1 MFSGSFDNHLQG
13 RSRDGDF
20 SPLLRLFIEKG
31 EIPLNEKRSSFSGS
45 VGFVLAAAG
54 SAIGLGN
61 LWRFPYLAAK
71 NGGGLFLV
79 VYLALL
85 ITFGFT
91 LLVTEVAIGR
101 KTKSS
106 PLMAYGKLHGKWKWI
121 GVFAVVVP
129 FLILPYYCV
138 IGGWVLKYCTVFL
151 TGQVAA
157 ASGNGFFTSF
167 ITSTA
172 EPLVFMAVYLF
183 LTSFVVYR
191 DINNGIEKFS
201 RFLMPLLFL
210 IVIGV
215 ALFSLTIRYDDG
227 TVTRTGLDGLAVYL
241 IPNLDGLTVRGFMSL
256 LIAAMGQLFFSIS
269 VAMGIMITYGSYFE
283 DRGNIFTSI
292 WQISFFDTFVAFLAG
307 LMTIVPIYVLMG
319 QEGMNASGP
328 SLLFVAMPKTFHAMG
343 LTGTIVGAA
352 FFIMA
357 FFAALTSS
365 ISIMEAVVSSIMESL
380 SVSRRK
386 AAIIEGLVTFA
397 IGAVVCLGYNLLYI
411 EIPMPNGSVGQV
423 LDALDYISN
432 GLLMPIVEISTCL
445 LIGWA
450 LTPDVVVKEA
460 TKNGEPFLQ
469 KRMYKTMIR
478 FIAPILLIVLLLQS
492 LGIIG

>member
-1 MFSGSFDNHLQG
+1 M
-13 RSRDGDF
+13 
-20 SPLLRLFIEKG
+20 
-31 EIPLNEKRSSFSGS
+31 
-45 VGFVLAAAG
+45 LAAAG

-61 LWRFPYLAAK
+61 LWRFPYLAAQ

-85 ITFGFT
+85 VTFGFT

-101 KTKSS
+101 KTKHS
-106 PLMAYGKLHGKWKWI
+106 PLMAYGKLHEKWKWI
-121 GVFAVVVP
+121 GVFAVIVP

-157 ASGNGFFTSF
+157 ASENGFFTGY

-172 EPLVFMAVYLF
+172 EPLAFMAVYLF
-183 LTSFVVYR
+183 LTFFVVYR

-201 RFLMPLLFL
+201 RLLMPLLFL

-215 ALFSLTIRYDDG
+215 ALFSLTIRYEDG

-241 IPNLDGLTVRGFMSL
+241 IPSLDGLTVGRFMSVL
-256 LIAAMGQLFFSIS
+256 LAAMGQLFFSIS

-283 DRGNIFTSI
+283 DKGNIFTSI
-292 WQISFFDTFVAFLAG
+292 WQIGFFDTFVAILAG
-307 LMTIVPIYVLMG
+307 LMTVVPIYVLMG

-328 SLLFVAMPKTFHAMG
+328 SLLFIAMPKTFHAMG
-343 LTGTIVGAA
+343 FTGTVVGAA
-352 FFIMA
+352 FFVMA

-365 ISIMEAVVSSIMESL
+365 ISIMEAVVSSLMESL
-380 SVSRRK
+380 SISRRK
-386 AAIIEGLVTFA
+386 AAIMETLVAFA
-397 IGAVVCLGYNLLYI
+397 LGAVVCLGYNLLYF
-411 EIPMPNGSVGQV
+411 EIPLPNGSVGQV
-423 LDALDYISN
+423 LDVMDYISN

-450 LTPDVVVKEA
+450 LTPDAVIEEA
-460 TKNGEPFLQ
+460 TKNGEPFRQ
-469 KRMYKTMIR
+469 RSMFKAMIR
-478 FIAPILLIVLLLQS
+478 FIAPILLTVLLLQS

>member
-1 MFSGSFDNHLQG
+1 M
-13 RSRDGDF
+13 
-20 SPLLRLFIEKG
+20 
-31 EIPLNEKRSSFSGS
+31 NEKRSSFSGS

-61 LWRFPYLAAK
+61 LWRFPYLAAQ

-91 LLVTEVAIGR
+91 LLVTEVSIGR

-157 ASGNGFFTSF
+157 ASDNGFFTSF

-201 RFLMPLLFL
+201 RLMMPLLFL

-227 TVTRTGLDGLAVYL
+227 TITRTGLDGLAVYL
-241 IPNLDGLTVRGFMSL
+241 IPNLDGLTFGGFMSL
-256 LIAAMGQLFFSIS
+256 LISAMGQLFFSIS

-292 WQISFFDTFVAFLAG
+292 WQIGFFDTCVAFLAG

-319 QEGMNASGP
+319 PESMNASGP
-328 SLLFVAMPKTFHAMG
+328 SLLFVAMPKTFHSMG

-386 AAIIEGLVTFA
+386 AAIIEGVVAFA
-397 IGAVVCLGYNLLYI
+397 IGAVVCLGYNLLYF

-423 LDALDYISN
+423 LDVLDYISN
-432 GLLMPIVEISTCL
+432 GLLMPVVEISTCL

-478 FIAPILLIVLLLQS
+478 FIAPVLLIVLLLQS

>member
-1 MFSGSFDNHLQG
+1 M
-13 RSRDGDF
+13 
-20 SPLLRLFIEKG
+20 
-31 EIPLNEKRSSFSGS
+31 NEKRSSFSGS

-79 VYLALL
+79 VYLVLL

-241 IPNLDGLTVRGFMSL
+241 IPNLDGLTVGGFMSL

-292 WQISFFDTFVAFLAG
+292 WQIGFFDTFVAFLAG

-386 AAIIEGLVTFA
+386 AAIIEGVVAFA
-397 IGAVVCLGYNLLYI
+397 IGAVVCLSYNLLYV

-423 LDALDYISN
+423 LDVLDYISN
-432 GLLMPIVEISTCL
+432 GLLMPVVEISTCL

>member
-1 MFSGSFDNHLQG
+1 M
-13 RSRDGDF
+13 
-20 SPLLRLFIEKG
+20 
-31 EIPLNEKRSSFSGS
+31 NEKRSSFSGS

-61 LWRFPYLAAK
+61 LWRFPYLAAQ
-71 NGGGLFLV
+71 NGGGLFLI

-91 LLVTEVAIGR
+91 LLLTEVAIGR

-106 PLMAYGKLHGKWKWI
+106 PLMAYGKLHERWKWI
-121 GVFAVVVP
+121 GFFSVSVP

-138 IGGWVLKYCTVFL
+138 IGGWVLKYCAVFL

-157 ASGNGFFTSF
+157 ASENGFFAGF
-167 ITSTA
+167 ITGTM
-172 EPLVFMAVYLF
+172 EPLVLMAIYIIL
-183 LTSFVVYR
+183 SAFVVYR

-201 RFLMPLLFL
+201 KFLMPLLFL

-227 TVTRTGLDGLAVYL
+227 TVTRTGIDGLAVYL
-241 IPNLDGLTVRGFMSL
+241 IPNLDGLTVGGFMSVL
-256 LIAAMGQLFFSIS
+256 LSAMGQLFFSIS

-292 WQISFFDTFVAFLAG
+292 WQIGFFDTFVAVLAG
-307 LMTIVPIYVLMG
+307 LMTVVPIYVLMG

-328 SLLFVAMPKTFHAMG
+328 SLLFISMPKTFHAMG

-365 ISIMEAVVSSIMESL
+365 ISIMEAVVSSLMESL

-386 AAIIEGLVTFA
+386 AAIIEGIVAFA
-397 IGAVVCLGYNLLYI
+397 IGTVVCLGYNLLYF

-423 LDALDYISN
+423 LDILDYISN
-432 GLLMPIVEISTCL
+432 GLLMPVVEISTCL

-450 LTPDVVVKEA
+450 LTPDAVIDEA
-460 TKNGEPFLQ
+460 TKNGESFRQ
-469 KRMYKTMIR
+469 KGIYTTMIR
-478 FIAPILLIVLLLQS
+478 FIAPILLTVLLLQS